1 LSIEFNKTGLAGFNN
16 TLHSLKGVLMLQSIL
31 VIGASGTVGSEIVRV
46 LKAEGHS
53 VRTTTS
59 KSTAEAGKFQVN
71 LTTGEGFD
79 AAFAGVDRAFFLSP
93 GGYAD
98 QYAVLAPLV
107 AKAKANGLKKV
118 VLMTAMGVEMNPAAP
133 LRRVE
138 LDLEASGVPFNIIRP
153 NWFMQNF
160 NTFWVYGIKEHGA
173 IRLPVGDGKASFIDA
188 RDISA
193 VAAKL
198 LTDDSRNGK
207 AFTLTGPEPLTHADV
222 AALISR
228 EIGKPVAFTDVEP
241 EELKGVLL
249 GAGLPADYVDF
260 LLVILGFLK
269 AGYSAAT
276 TSAVKDI
283 LGREPGNFKTYV
295 KDFRASWV

>member
-1 LSIEFNKTGLAGFNN
+1 
-16 TLHSLKGVLMLQSIL
+16 
-31 VIGASGTVGSEIVRV
+31 
-46 LKAEGHS
+46 
-53 VRTTTS
+53 
-59 KSTAEAGKFQVN
+59 
-71 LTTGEGFD
+71 
-79 AAFAGVDRAFFLSP
+79 
-93 GGYAD
+93 
-98 QYAVLAPLV
+98 
-107 AKAKANGLKKV
+107 
-118 VLMTAMGVEMNPAAP
+118 
-133 LRRVE
+133 
-138 LDLEASGVPFNIIRP
+138 VPFNIIRP

-173 IRLPVGDGKASFIDA
+173 IRLPVGDGKASFIDSL
-188 RDISA
+188 DISA

-198 LTDDSRNGK
+198 LTDDSKSGQ

-222 AALISR
+222 ATLISK

-260 LLVILGFLK
+260 LLLILGFLK

-283 LGREPGNFKTYV
+283 LGREPIDFKTYA
-295 KDFRASWV
+295 KDFAGNWK